1 MDFEFP
7 PDALML
13 RDMLRRFVQKEA
25 RPLEMKY
32 FTAGELAP
40 EESARLRRSI
50 EQMGLWGLTAPEQFG
65 GGLDLVT
72 CCVIQEELGQTFI
85 PVEIGEVTPL
95 LYACAGE
102 QVSRYLEPALAGERR
117 VILAAR
123 EPGKSRPADWMTN
136 AVPVDDSAR
145 GYILNGQKSIGS
157 RPGEGDFFI
166 IFARVPAGSGE
177 ADKDAGLSA
186 FLLDSGYPGLVVS
199 TNGDTTLA
207 LKDCAVG
214 SEAMLGTPG
223 GALFLGAGEAP
234 RLSIQMGARYVGIV
248 QRLLEMVVEY
258 TRDWVSLGAPL
269 AVRPAIQRMA
279 AETSVEL
286 ESARWLVYHAAW
298 LADSGQSDS
307 IRLPA
312 AQVRLATGEML
323 KRAVDR
329 ATMMYAGPGPSA
341 QIEPQRLVRSAIPL
355 DALEQSMENARAA
368 ITAEV
373 LSLKDLG
380 GDL

>member
-1 MDFEFP
+1 MDFEFS

-136 AVPVDDSAR
+136 AVPIGEASG
-145 GYILNGQKSIGS
+145 GYILNGQKSIS
-157 RPGEGDFFI
+157 SHPGEDDFFI
-166 IFARVPAGSGE
+166 VFANAS
-177 ADKDAGLSA
+177 AGLSA
-186 FLLDSGYPGLVVS
+186 FLLDGGHPGLVVS
-199 TNGDTTLA
+199 RNGDITLA
-207 LKDCAVG
+207 LRDCAVG
-214 SEAMLGTPG
+214 PEALLGKPG
-223 GALFLGAGEAP
+223 GALSLGAQEAP
-234 RLSIQMGARYVGIV
+234 RLWIQMGARYVGIV

-258 TRDWVSLGAPL
+258 TRDWVALGAPL

-279 AETSVEL
+279 AEMSVEL
-286 ESARWLVYHAAW
+286 ESARWLVYHSAW

-329 ATMMYAGPGPSA
+329 ATMMYAGPGPSV
-341 QIEPQRLVRSAIPL
+341 QIEPQRLVRSAVPL
-355 DALEQSMENARAA
+355 DALELSVENARAA

-373 LSLKDLG
+373 LSLNDLG

>member
-50 EQMGLWGLTAPEQFG
+50 EQMGLWGLTAPEEFG

-123 EPGKSRPADWMTN
+123 EPGKSRPTDWTTH
-136 AVPVDDSAR
+136 AVPVDEAASS
-145 GYILNGQKSIGS
+145 YILNGQKSIVS
-157 RPGEGDFFI
+157 QPGEADFFI
-166 IFARVPAGSGE
+166 VFARIAAGSN
-177 ADKDAGLSA
+177 GLTA
-186 FLLDSGYPGLVVS
+186 FLLDRGLPGLVVS
-199 TNGDTTLA
+199 TNGDITLA
-207 LKDCAVG
+207 LRDCAIS
-214 SEAMLGTPG
+214 SEALLGTPG
-223 GALFLGAGEAP
+223 GALLLGEREAP
-234 RLSIQMGARYVGIV
+234 RLWVQMGARYVGIV

-258 TRDWVSLGAPL
+258 TRDWVALGAPL
-269 AVRPAIQRMA
+269 AVRPAIQRMI
-279 AETSVEL
+279 AEMSVDL

-307 IRLPA
+307 IRLAA

-329 ATMMYAGPGPSA
+329 ATMMYAGPGPST
-341 QIEPQRLVRSAIPL
+341 QIEPQRLVRSAVPL
-355 DALEQSMENARAA
+355 DALELSVENARAA
-368 ITAEV
+368 IAVEV
-373 LSLKDLG
+373 LSLKGLW

>member
-1 MDFEFP
+1 MDFELP
-7 PDALML
+7 SDALML

-40 EESARLRRSI
+40 EESARLRRSV
-50 EQMGLWGLTAPEQFG
+50 EQMGLWGLTVPERFG

-72 CCVIQEELGQTFI
+72 SCVIHEELGQTFI

-95 LYACAGE
+95 LYACTGE
-102 QVSRYLEPALAGERR
+102 QVSRYLEPVLAGERK

-123 EPGKSRPADWMTN
+123 EPGKSRPSDWTTH
-136 AVPVDDSAR
+136 AVPVDMAAG
-145 GYILNGQKSIGS
+145 GYILKGQKSIS
-157 RPGEGDFFI
+157 SQPGAEDFYI
-166 IFARVPAGSGE
+166 VLAHLSNGE
-177 ADKDAGLSA
+177 DETGLTA
-186 FLLDSGYPGLVVS
+186 FLLDTGHPDLAVS
-199 TNGDTTLA
+199 ANGDITLA
-207 LKDCAVG
+207 LKDCCV
-214 SEAMLGTPG
+214 SPEAILGTPG
-223 GALFLGAGEAP
+223 GALLLGAQEAP
-234 RLSIQMGARYVGIV
+234 RVWIQMGARYVGIV
-248 QRLLEMVVEY
+248 QRLLEMIVEY
-258 TRDWVSLGAPL
+258 TRDWVALGAPL

-298 LADSGQSDS
+298 LVDAGQSDS
-307 IRLPA
+307 LRLQA

-329 ATMMYAGPGPSA
+329 ATMMYAGPGPST
-341 QIEPQRLVRSAIPL
+341 QIEPQRLVRSMVPL
-355 DALEQSMENARAA
+355 DALELSVENARAA

-373 LSLKDLG
+373 LGLKELG
-380 GDL
+380 GDS